1 MDTVFD
7 ICGVLFSVHP
17 NTNIILPQRSIVP
30 LTLRHPPPSTMTEVS
45 TEEHPMVA
53 VPTAVRIVITEVCR
67 LLHAQRGASSYVET
81 IAVQASDPNVWKQL
95 YGRILEQDVV
105 MSPPGYPPY
114 TASIMDGYA
123 FAIDDIASTLDGLP
137 SHSTWTHVVR
147 DKIYAGA
154 HVKQT
159 TNESYLSDSIHNDD
173 EDDIQSTTSSKMQFH
188 DYSHLPAAYYVTT
201 GAMLPDHCDCV
212 VPVEDVRVQVMEENA
227 GSSATLISIPSAAR
241 VRNKWIRA
249 PGCDIPAGTLL
260 LQRKTRLD
268 SVAIGLLLQS
278 GIASVQV
285 RRKVTV
291 GVLSTGSELRMSS
304 SSSSSHDPAHAPPGT
319 IPDINRPVLLSL
331 LHSYAHLN
339 VLDLQIV
346 RDDDP
351 VEDMLR
357 VVTSAIKQCD
367 VVLSTGGISKG
378 ETDFVESLL
387 MQKLPSAWQMTG
399 HPQLHFGRLHMKPGK
414 PTTFITL
421 PKEDQG
427 TCFWF
432 ALPGNPVS
440 AYVCSHLLVWPC
452 VHLLA
457 HGPRDASFEDNTNP
471 EKDDDD
477 LWIQAMVS
485 QALVHTEIERVEL
498 TQDVKLDVERPE
510 YHRVRFI
517 PSSSPDHATIR
528 QVKSTGVQQSSRFLS
543 LQHAEGLVLLPQ
555 GTKEKPMA
563 KAGEQYLLLRLDGG
577 NMTTPVHLSHHLR
590 VEELSPVPAPPLPLE
605 ESVKEVAPLVPPTP
619 VSQKEPLSIGII
631 QLSPAIENGFQFQA
645 VVMQDDIVEDT
656 AVMAERIEQ
665 EFIRRVEVAMTGSK
679 SGPVQVVASQIYTGP
694 VDRFYATLIHG
705 MIPDA
710 PEPGVDVWVVIAKGN
725 FQKHRG
731 AYHHHMMLAHQLRKN
746 LSKVATSMALQARR
760 GAAKQDPIVGAL
772 FEIVI
777 GYVDI
782 AKPNSANDTVSSS
795 PTEESNGSLLILLP
809 EEGLDLGLQNVRGLL
824 KHAVRVARGTNTGN
838 PSALKASNNSDDVE
852 QASRIQ

>member
-1 MDTVFD
+1 
-7 ICGVLFSVHP
+7 
-17 NTNIILPQRSIVP
+17 
-30 LTLRHPPPSTMTEVS
+30 MTDAS
-45 TEEHPMVA
+45 DDEHPMMA
-53 VPTAVRIVITEVCR
+53 VPTAVRIVVAETCR
-67 LLHAQRGASSYVET
+67 LLHQRRESFFET
-81 IAVQASDPNVWKQL
+81 LSVNATDPNLWQQL
-95 YGRILEQDVV
+95 YGRILEQDIV

-123 FAIDDIASTLDGLP
+123 FAIDESPAVGEQNDSP
-137 SHSTWTHVVR
+137 WTHVVR

-154 HVKQT
+154 LAKEM
-159 TNESYLSDSIHNDD
+159 TNTSVLSESIHDDD
-173 EDDIQSTTSSKMQFH
+173 EDDIQSTTSSKMQFN

-201 GAMLPDHCDCV
+201 GAMLPDHCNCV
-212 VPVEDVRVQVMEENA
+212 VPVEEVRVQPMEENA
-227 GSSATLISIPSAAR
+227 GSSTTLISIPASAR

-249 PGCDIPAGTLL
+249 PGSDIPSGTPL

-268 SVAIGLLLQS
+268 PVSIGLLLQS
-278 GIASVQV
+278 GITSVQV
-285 RRKVTV
+285 RRKITI
-291 GVLSTGSELRMSS
+291 GILSTGSELRMSS
-304 SSSSSHDPAHAPPGT
+304 STSSAYNDVASAPLGT

-331 LHSYAHLN
+331 FHSQAHLN

-351 VEDMLR
+351 IEDMLR
-357 VVTSAIKQCD
+357 IVTSAIEQCD
-367 VVLSTGGISKG
+367 IVISTGGISKG

-387 MQKLPSAWQMTG
+387 MHKVPSALQMTEK
-399 HPQLHFGRLHMKPGK
+399 PRLYFGRLHMKPGK
-414 PTTFITL
+414 PTTFITI
-421 PKEDQG
+421 PKPSPLQG

-452 VHLLA
+452 AHSLA
-457 HGPRDASFEDNTNP
+457 HGVPLSEGS
-471 EKDDDD
+471 EKEDDDD
-477 LWIQAMVS
+477 QMIRRMAD
-485 QALVHTEIERVEL
+485 QALVHTEVEHVEL

-510 YHRVRFI
+510 YHRIRFL
-517 PSSSPDHATIR
+517 PSSSPEHAAIP
-528 QVKSTGVQQSSRFLS
+528 QVESTGVQQSSRFLS

-555 GTKEKPMA
+555 GSKEKPMA
-563 KAGEQYLLLRLDGG
+563 MAGEQYLLLRLDGG

-590 VEELSPVPAPPLPLE
+590 VKAGFPVPPEQVPPIDV
-605 ESVKEVAPLVPPTP
+605 SVKKADPPVKP
-619 VSQKEPLSIGII
+619 ALISQKEPFRIGII
-631 QLSPAIENGFQFQA
+631 QVSPAIENGFQFHA
-645 VVMQDDIVEDT
+645 VAVDDDDAEDAAT
-656 AVMAERIEQ
+656 AEQIEQ
-665 EFIRRVEVAMTGSK
+665 EFIRRVEGAMNGSK
-679 SGPVQVVASQIYTGP
+679 SGPVHVVASQIYTGP

-710 PEPGVDVWVVIAKGN
+710 PEPGVDLWVVIAKGN

-782 AKPNSANDTVSSS
+782 ATPRSANGTVNSN
-795 PTEESNGSLLILLP
+795 PAEESNGSLLILLP

-824 KHAVRVARGTNTGN
+824 KHAVRVARGTNTGH
-838 PSALKASNNSDDVE
+838 PSASKALTSSDSVE
-852 QASRIQ
+852 EASPVQ